1 MPRVSPSSPT
11 PVWLGRLTLEL
22 KRLAAPVLAS
32 RRRGLLSLSF
42 EVPLPPQTVPAQAQ
56 GEWFFWH
63 RPAQGHRLLGLG
75 LAGRI
80 TAAGSARF
88 QALARAVALA
98 RSHWTFIHQGRANP
112 LARAF
117 LGFAFDPDHQPG
129 GDWRGF
135 PNLAFLVPQVLL
147 EWRDGGDCT
156 ITFNHDCG
164 LRLSPERVIATWSA
178 QLHRLLEAEPE
189 AQGTPPR
196 LMSARQVPAPGR
208 WQAQVSDA
216 LAAIRQGRL
225 EKVVLSRTLE
235 LAFGGAPAP
244 APLLERL
251 AEDFP
256 RCAILGTSFGGPA
269 LVAATPERLLSLHG
283 GQVVSDAIAGTLVD
297 DDPRGLPA
305 MEAYEHRPVVEAI
318 RGAFEQCC
326 TRVTV
331 DPTPQALELRDLA
344 HLATQVRGTLRPE
357 ADLFELLAALHP
369 TPAVGGVPRDRAL
382 RWIAATEAHARGWYT
397 GAFGWI
403 GHRRRAELAVVLR
416 CGLLDHRRLR
426 LYAGAGITRASDPDA
441 ELEETASKFRPLL
454 DRVAGPTVLLHR
466 RPGGV

>member
-80 TAAGSARF
+80 TAAGRARF

-98 RSHWTFIHQGRANP
+98 RSHWTFIHQGRASP

-129 GDWRGF
+129 GDWQGF

-178 QLHRLLEAEPE
+178 QLRRLLETESE
-189 AQGTPPR
+189 VQGAPPR
-196 LMSARQVPAPGR
+196 LMSARQVPAPGQ

-216 LAAIRQGRL
+216 LAAIRQERL

-244 APLLERL
+244 GRRNRQQERRWWRPPPNACSVCMADRWL
-251 AEDFP
+251 
-256 RCAILGTSFGGPA
+256 
-269 LVAATPERLLSLHG
+269 ATPSPVPWSMTTPG
-283 GQVVSDAIAGTLVD
+283 VC
-297 DDPRGLPA
+297 
-305 MEAYEHRPVVEAI
+305 RPW
-318 RGAFEQCC
+318 R
-326 TRVTV
+326 
-331 DPTPQALELRDLA
+331 PTSTAPWWK
-344 HLATQVRGTLRPE
+344 P
-357 ADLFELLAALHP
+357 F
-369 TPAVGGVPRDRAL
+369 GVPSSS
-382 RWIAATEAHARGWYT
+382 AA
-397 GAFGWI
+397 
-403 GHRRRAELAVVLR
+403 
-416 CGLLDHRRLR
+416 
-426 LYAGAGITRASDPDA
+426 
-441 ELEETASKFRPLL
+441 
-454 DRVAGPTVLLHR
+454 
-466 RPGGV
+466 PG